1 MAARSSRPD
10 APPEPA
16 NPVLKVDRLTHRPD
30 FLRCARGFRRVTPSL
45 TLEAAVAPDKYAFS
59 LRARVGF
66 TATKKLGG
74 AVERNRAKRR
84 LRAAAAALLP
94 LYGLGGTDY
103 VLVARAGT
111 LVRPFAQIL
120 DDLGLS
126 LQAVREK
133 LARKEEF

>member
-1 MAARSSRPD
+1 MAARSSRPEL
-10 APPEPA
+10 PPESSA
-16 NPVLKVDRLTHRPD
+16 QRLKVDRLRHRPD
-30 FLRCARGFRRVTPSL
+30 FLRCARGFRRVTLSL
-45 TLEAAVAPDKYAFS
+45 TLEVVPTPEKYAGPP
-59 LRARVGF
+59 RARVGF

-94 LYGLGGTDY
+94 LYGLEGTDY

-120 DDLGLS
+120 EDLAAS
-126 LQAVREK
+126 LNAAREK
-133 LARKEEF
+133 LARWEEF

>member
-1 MAARSSRPD
+1 
-10 APPEPA
+10 
-16 NPVLKVDRLTHRPD
+16 
-30 FLRCARGFRRVTPSL
+30 
-45 TLEAAVAPDKYAFS
+45 
-59 LRARVGF
+59 
-66 TATKKLGG
+66 
-74 AVERNRAKRR
+74 
-84 LRAAAAALLP
+84 
-94 LYGLGGTDY
+94 LGGTDY

>member
-1 MAARSSRPD
+1 MAARSFPPD
-10 APPEPA
+10 APPEPQI
-16 NPVLKVDRLTHRPD
+16 PVLKVGRLTHRSD
-30 FLRCARGFRRVTPSL
+30 FLRCARGFRQVTPSL
-45 TLEAAVAPDKYAFS
+45 MLEAAVAPDKYALA

-120 DDLGLS
+120 EDLARS
-126 LQAVREK
+126 LRAVREK